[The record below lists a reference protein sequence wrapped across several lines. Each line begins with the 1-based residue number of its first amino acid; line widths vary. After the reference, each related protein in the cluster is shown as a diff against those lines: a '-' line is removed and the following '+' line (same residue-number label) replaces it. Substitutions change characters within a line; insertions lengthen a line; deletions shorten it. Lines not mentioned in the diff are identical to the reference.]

1 VVLEANGGDML
12 DLPAAAC
19 EVFIVAAL
27 SVFLFHALRL
37 LGRRKNGRQPIAFS
51 FWLILPFMV
60 VGAAEQIW
68 FPCSGS
74 RCRRFPL
81 LPEAM
86 AEIWGWIDP

>member
-1 VVLEANGGDML
+1 MAVNGGDIL

-37 LGRRKNGRQPIAFS
+37 LGRRKNGRQLIAFS
-51 FWLILPFMV
+51 FWLILPFTV

-68 FPCSGS
+68 FPLFWEPMPSLSTSSGS
-74 RCRRFPL
+74 C
-81 LPEAM
+81 
-86 AEIWGWIDP
+86 G